1 MTETLYVSRKDLTSG
16 EIIRELEAGN
26 RVIVEVEVLGA
37 SMKMSLRRRK
47 GTYYCDTP
55 VKLLTY
61 DTEAEM
67 RRCLER
73 YRLARPE
80 PADITAE
87 EPAESVGNG
96 GS

>member
-1 MTETLYVSRKDLTSG
+1 MTETLHISRKDLTSG
-16 EIIRELEAGN
+16 EIIRELEAGK
-26 RVIVEVEVLGA
+26 RVIIEVEVLGA
-37 SMKMSLRRRK
+37 TMKMSLRRRK

-61 DTEAEM
+61 DTEDEM

-80 PADITAE
+80 PADVTTE
-87 EPAESVGNG
+87 ETTESVGNEG
-96 GS
+96 P